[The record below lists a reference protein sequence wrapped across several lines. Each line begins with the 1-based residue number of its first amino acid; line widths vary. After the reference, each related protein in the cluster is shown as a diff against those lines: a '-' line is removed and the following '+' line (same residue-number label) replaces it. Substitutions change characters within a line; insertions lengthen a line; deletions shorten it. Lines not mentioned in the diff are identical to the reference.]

1 MTPPL
6 LTLLDTPA
14 VAVPRLETPDLLL
27 RCPLPTDL
35 PEFTALLNDPAF
47 YRFLGN
53 KPQTEEEVWR
63 RMLGQLGHWAMFGYG
78 AWSIEEKATGRYCGS
93 VGFFDFQ
100 RDLTPSLK
108 GTLEAGWTIAP
119 RLHGRG
125 YASQALQAALAW
137 IEPRFPHAR
146 LTCLIDPDN
155 VASLAVARK
164 FHFHEFA
171 RATYHG
177 EPIVLLERLTDFSG

>member
-1 MTPPL
+1 MPFL
-6 LTLLDTPA
+6 SLPA
-14 VAVPRLETPDLLL
+14 DPAALVPRLETPDLLL
-27 RCPLPTDL
+27 RGPQVSDL
-35 PEFTALLNDPAF
+35 PEFTALHNDPVF

-78 AWSIEEKATGRYCGS
+78 AWSIEEKATGRYIGS

-108 GTLEAGWTIAP
+108 DTLEAGWTIAP

-125 YASQALQAALAW
+125 YATQALQAALAW
-137 IEPRFPHAR
+137 IEPRFPAAR
-146 LTCLIDPDN
+146 LTCIIDPDN
-155 VASLAVARK
+155 AASLNVARK
-164 FHFHEFA
+164 FGFHEFA
-171 RATYHG
+171 RTTYHN
-177 EPIVLLERLTDFSG
+177 EPIVLLERARVSLDK